1 MTLPPC
7 ALAGIKESV
16 CWGPLPAASPLKSC
30 EYHGL
35 CSRFQ
40 ELLLLPGESA
50 ALQSRRASWGRAV
63 PRPRGPSGKGAVWR
77 SPGAG
82 ATAARPPLAFL
93 QRIISCPRQSGACAT
108 VSLAGS
114 FEGTR
119 PTGAVG
125 SPLGS
130 TLCRWAGAGSTSG
143 TGGAVP
149 PFPPDGEAPG
159 SMRGR
164 CWTWQLRE

>member
-50 ALQSRRASWGRAV
+50 ALQSRRTAWVWAQREGGRV
-63 PRPRGPSGKGAVWR
+63 
-77 SPGAG
+77 AG
-82 ATAARPPLAFL
+82 ATAARPPLDFP

-114 FEGTR
+114 SEGTR

-130 TLCRWAGAGSTSG
+130 TLYRSAGAGSTSG
-143 TGGAVP
+143 MHGPGPASPVL
-149 PFPPDGEAPG
+149 PFPADGGG
-159 SMRGR
+159 S
-164 CWTWQLRE
+164 REQARE